1 MILRLLL
8 LVPVVAGLGWA
19 VLAAPL
25 AMGGTGVS
33 RLTNRV
39 ASGDQYDVS
48 VLRRVAE
55 ATGRSTGVFCSDRLR
70 RDALLIRSRLA
81 EISLA
86 AGEIAQID
94 QRYDDVRSAATAL
107 LACSPGHALGWL
119 AFFWTDLQTGRAGTA
134 ETQEMLR
141 RSYRFGPHEFWVQVR
156 RNPLALATYDT
167 LPDDL
172 KAAALDEFV
181 DILQAGGFVQAA
193 SILVGPGS
201 HLAPTLR
208 DRIAPLSEYT
218 RRMLALQ
225 LRTMR
230 EDFAVPG
237 IEPRDPRWR

>member
-1 MILRLLL
+1 MI
-8 LVPVVAGLGWA
+8 VPAIAGLGWA

-33 RLTNRV
+33 RLTSRV
-39 ASGDQYDVS
+39 ASGDQYEVT
-48 VLRRVAE
+48 VLRRVADV
-55 ATGRSTGVFCSDRLR
+55 AGRPTGLFCNDRFL

-81 EISLA
+81 ELSLA
-86 AGEIAQID
+86 AGEITEID

-134 ETQEMLR
+134 ETREMLR
-141 RSYRFGPHEFWVQVR
+141 RSYRLGPHEFWIQVR
-156 RNPLALATYDT
+156 RNPLALSTYDT

-181 DILQAGGFVQAA
+181 DILKAGGFAQAA
-193 SILVGPGS
+193 SILLGPGS
-201 HLAPTLR
+201 HLMPTLR
-208 DRIAPLSEYT
+208 ERISPLPEYT

-225 LRTMR
+225 FRAMR